1 MKNKQKTSDA
11 RREYQ
16 YEFNKRRRE
25 RLVEEH
31 KCISCGKGDI
41 QPVMVY
47 HTRCPKCLK
56 KLKESKI
63 RCLEKNKRK

>member
-1 MKNKQKTSDA
+1 MEMKKLDA
-11 RREYQ
+11 RRKYQ

-31 KCISCGKGDI
+31 KCISCGKEEI

-47 HTRCPKCLK
+47 HTRCPKCLRK
-56 KLKESKI
+56 MKESKA
-63 RCLEKNKRK
+63 RCLERKKIK